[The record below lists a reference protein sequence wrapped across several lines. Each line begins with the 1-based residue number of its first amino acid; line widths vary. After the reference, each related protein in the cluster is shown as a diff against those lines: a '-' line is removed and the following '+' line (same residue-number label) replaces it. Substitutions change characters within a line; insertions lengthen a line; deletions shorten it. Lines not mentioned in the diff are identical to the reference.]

1 MFIEDDLNQKDVD
14 GFFLSMVVLSASV
27 INYQVSIDALEYLLD
42 PIGVVSALGTTVD
55 RVRVSAVSERAGRDF
70 GYTHI

>member
-1 MFIEDDLNQKDVD
+1 MV
-14 GFFLSMVVLSASV
+14 FFRYGGLSASV

-70 GYTHI
+70 GYTVF

>member
-1 MFIEDDLNQKDVD
+1 
-14 GFFLSMVVLSASV
+14 MVVLSAWV

-70 GYTHI
+70 GYTHF

>member
-1 MFIEDDLNQKDVD
+1 MFIKDEVKRMSMV
-14 GFFLSMVVLSASV
+14 FLGMVVLSASV